1 LNFANFIHIDP
12 VTTIEIIGW
21 KKDFI
26 SNSAWAENPR
36 SELKKRLRRA
46 IKAPPAEIKRLNR
59 QILAHQPV
67 ALHQVEDKSLSSI
80 TQILEAMGADIRV
93 SLAGV
98 NMTAA
103 FEGYPH
109 RR

>member
-1 LNFANFIHIDP
+1 LIFANFVLLDA

-26 SNSAWAENPR
+26 SNSVWAEHPR

-46 IKAPPAEIKRLNR
+46 INAPPSEIKRLNR
-59 QILAHQPV
+59 QILAHQLV
-67 ALHQVEDKSLSSI
+67 NLHSVEDKSLSSLM
-80 TQILEAMGADIRV
+80 QILEAMGADIRV
-93 SLAGV
+93 SLVGV
-98 NMTAA
+98 NMKAA
-103 FEGYPH
+103 FKGFPL

>member
-1 LNFANFIHIDP
+1 LNFANFIHIDA

-21 KKDFI
+21 KKDFVT
-26 SNSAWAENPR
+26 NSVWAENAR

-46 IKAPPAEIKRLNR
+46 AKAAPAEIKRLNR

-67 ALHQVEDKSLSSI
+67 TLQQVEDKSLNSVM
-80 TQILEAMGADIRV
+80 QILEAMGADIRV
-93 SLAGV
+93 SLTGV
-98 NMTAA
+98 NMAEA
-103 FEGYPH
+103 FKGYPH

>member
-1 LNFANFIHIDP
+1 

-21 KKDFI
+21 KKDYI
-26 SNSAWAENPR
+26 SNNAWAENPR
-36 SELKKRLRRA
+36 SELQRRLRRA
-46 IKAPPAEIKRLNR
+46 VKAPPAEIKRLNR

-67 ALHQVEDKSLSSI
+67 ILRQVEDKSLNSVM
-80 TQILEAMGADIRV
+80 QILEAMGAEIRV

-103 FEGYPH
+103 FKGFPP
-109 RR
+109 RK

>member
-1 LNFANFIHIDP
+1 MNFANFIHIDA

-26 SNSAWAENPR
+26 TNSAWAENAR

-46 IKAPPAEIKRLNR
+46 VKAPPAEIERLNR
-59 QILAHQPV
+59 HILAHQPV
-67 ALHQVEDKSLSSI
+67 VLQQVEDKSLNSVM
-80 TQILEAMGADIRV
+80 QILEAMGAEIRV

-103 FEGYPH
+103 FKGFPP
-109 RR
+109 RK